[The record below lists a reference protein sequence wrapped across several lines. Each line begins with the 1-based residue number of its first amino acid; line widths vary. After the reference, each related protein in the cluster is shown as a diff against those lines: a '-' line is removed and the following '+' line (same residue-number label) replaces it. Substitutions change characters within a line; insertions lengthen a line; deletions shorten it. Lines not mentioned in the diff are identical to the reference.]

1 MSKSIYGEP
10 IQSLQYNDIDGQT
23 SSFSHQEVH
32 SLPLFCAVINQSPIS
47 VIGLFAWSSPWCIE
61 LAGTSWLQHYFRS
74 PIVFFYVLKY

>member
-23 SSFSHQEVH
+23 LSFSHQEVH

-47 VIGLFAWSSPWCIE
+47 VIGLFA
-61 LAGTSWLQHYFRS
+61 
-74 PIVFFYVLKY
+74 